1 MKKRDHLKKL
11 FEKDLYWKALSVV
24 LATFLWFVVMN
35 VINPTET
42 KNFVTEVELTNLQA
56 LSDEG
61 YTVLNAEEISNL
73 KIDIKIKG
81 TRPALDDLRKNNT
94 VSNITAVVDLSSVSV
109 HPDSTMPQNFAVKV
123 TPKLTESFVYTYD
136 IVSYSPSSINVTV
149 DKLVSSN
156 RNLSVKTTG
165 KPALNFV
172 ADDPECDVTTV
183 RVKGPSTMVGDISS
197 VQAVV
202 DVTGKNANVSQS
214 AEVVVLDSEGKQLS
228 GFEVEPS
235 YVSVNVNIRKEGTVK
250 INQPQ
255 TEGSL
260 PDGLELDSIDWYPK
274 SVDVKGKASAVE
286 RTSSVNLP
294 VIDLSSVSSSATY
307 TYSVKKL
314 LEDTGL
320 TSDVS
325 NVTVSVKVSAQDDDG
340 ELVPV
345 VIKSSEVNMTSADQ
359 KLKYKLENVEV
370 VLNGNSEE
378 MEAITVESLNPTV
391 NVAGLSKGKH
401 KVTVNLTLPQGVIA
415 TKNTADITIYDDED
429 APSKSDDGNSS
440 ENVTET
446 TTAYVEETTSETT
459 VAAEEITTVSGE

>member
-1 MKKRDHLKKL
+1 
-11 FEKDLYWKALSVV
+11 
-24 LATFLWFVVMN
+24 
-35 VINPTET
+35 
-42 KNFVTEVELTNLQA
+42 
-56 LSDEG
+56 
-61 YTVLNAEEISNL
+61 
-73 KIDIKIKG
+73 
-81 TRPALDDLRKNNT
+81 
-94 VSNITAVVDLSSVSV
+94 
-109 HPDSTMPQNFAVKV
+109 
-123 TPKLTESFVYTYD
+123 
-136 IVSYSPSSINVTV
+136 
-149 DKLVSSN
+149 
-156 RNLSVKTTG
+156 
-165 KPALNFV
+165 
-172 ADDPECDVTTV
+172 
-183 RVKGPSTMVGDISS
+183 MVGDISS